1 MNRRGFTIVELI
13 TVVAI
18 IGILLGI
25 VTTAVSSSIQSA
37 RARKADASCTL
48 IQQAFATYKAQKGYW
63 PCFNGGVSG
72 PTPTEGDANVKN
84 NTDLVEIPAE
94 TVRQMI
100 KTIVDE
106 AKKGNPLMDV
116 SGLFVATKS
125 GERRSKVRGMDIL
138 EALRGTRKNKGGAKL
153 GDLYYGY
160 PEPERGYFRNFR
172 VLYSIPSD
180 TMTVS
185 RMVDESDGL

>member
-72 PTPTEGDANVKN
+72 PTPTEGDEAN

-138 EALRGTRKNKGGAKL
+138 EALRGTRKNKEGAKL

-160 PEPERGYFRNFR
+160 PEPKRGYFRNFR
-172 VLYSIPSD
+172 VLYSIPTD

-185 RMVDESDGL
+185 RMYEGDGL

>member
-48 IQQAFATYKAQKGYW
+48 VQQAFATYKAQFGYW

-72 PTPTEGDANVKN
+72 PTPTEGDDNVKN
-84 NTDLVEIPAE
+84 NSDLIEIPAVK
-94 TVRQMI
+94 VRQMV
-100 KTIVDE
+100 KTLVDE

-138 EALRGTRKNKGGAKL
+138 EALRGTRKNKKGTSL
-153 GDLYYGY
+153 ESLWYGY
-160 PEPERGYFRNFR
+160 PESKKGYFRNFR
-172 VLYSIPSD
+172 VLYSIPTD

-185 RMVDESDGL
+185 RMYNEGDGL